1 MLRHR
6 PKMPD
11 RAPLLDRSARLAAK
25 NQRVTIEGIVARHEQ
40 MMLVSKGEQGQLVL
54 VSKSERG
61 RLPTKTQGDTI
72 EGIVARHEQMMLVSK
87 GEQCQLVLQPWRR
100 PPMRLRLRPWSQ

>member
-40 MMLVSKGEQGQLVL
+40 MMLVSKGEQ
-54 VSKSERG
+54 
-61 RLPTKTQGDTI
+61 
-72 EGIVARHEQMMLVSK
+72 
-87 GEQCQLVLQPWRR
+87 CQLVLQPWRR